1 MAASL
6 DGKVAL
12 LTGSGSGIGRASA
25 LAVARDGARVVVAD
39 RDEAGGNET
48 VSLIKETGGEAT
60 FVATDVSKADS
71 INAAVARTVEL
82 YGSLDLAHNNAGIE
96 GATVPIIDYPEEAFD
111 QIVAVNLKGVWLS
124 LKAEITV
131 MAKQGH
137 GAIVNTA
144 STFGLVGVPSC
155 TGYVATKHAV
165 CGLTKATA
173 LEYARQGIRVNAVCP
188 GAVDTPLLDR
198 FFEGMT
204 DDVQALSEAYAENH
218 PVGRIG
224 QSSEIGEAVAWLLS
238 DKASFVTG
246 ITMPVDGGWTAQ

>member
-1 MAASL
+1 MRS
-6 DGKVAL
+6 VA
-12 LTGSGSGIGRASA
+12 GSRRSWPGRNRSA
-25 LAVARDGARVVVAD
+25 
-39 RDEAGGNET
+39 T
-48 VSLIKETGGEAT
+48 TQ
-60 FVATDVSKADS
+60 
-71 INAAVARTVEL
+71 NAATA
-82 YGSLDLAHNNAGIE
+82 AN
-96 GATVPIIDYPEEAFD
+96 PISPPP
-111 QIVAVNLKGVWLS
+111 
-124 LKAEITV
+124 
-131 MAKQGH
+131 
-137 GAIVNTA
+137 
-144 STFGLVGVPSC
+144 GLVGVPSC

-165 CGLTKATA
+165 SGLTKATA

-204 DDVQALSEAYAENH
+204 DDVQALSDAYAENH